1 MVCHHLFAWGITT
14 SLHLSKNP
22 FQYNFF
28 ISIEMEQTIEFV
40 PLDDYI
46 DYEILSQYPFTIRRK
61 DNHYVVK
68 ETININNGYPSVHIN
83 GNKINKH
90 QIIAKQFIPNPN
102 NFKYIDHIN
111 KDRTDYHLE
120 NLRWCT
126 LSDNNKNTSSRNGV
140 KYEFVDNIPDDSIMI
155 THYQMTKECR
165 EFNDKEYYYYYNEE
179 TDEDIFYQRITDE
192 VYRIMHIN
200 VAKGGRKFIMTRD
213 INRKKTP
220 LYIHSFKFQY
230 CLE

>member
-1 MVCHHLFAWGITT
+1 
-14 SLHLSKNP
+14 
-22 FQYNFF
+22 
-28 ISIEMEQTIEFV
+28 MEQAIEFV
-40 PLDDYI
+40 PLDDYP

-61 DNHYVVK
+61 DNHYVVSERK
-68 ETININNGYPSVHIN
+68 NKSNGYPSVCIN
-83 GNKINKH
+83 SDKINKH

-102 NFKYIDHIN
+102 NFKYIDHKN

-126 LSDNNKNTSSRNGV
+126 SSDNNKNASSRNGV
-140 KYEFVDNIPDDSIMI
+140 KYEFVDNIPDDAIMI
-155 THYQMTKECR
+155 THYQMTKESR

-179 TDEDIFYQRITDE
+179 TGEDIFYQRITDE

-200 VAKGGRKFIMTRD
+200 IVKGGHKCIMTRD
-213 INRKKTP
+213 INRKKTTI
-220 LYIHSFKFQY
+220 YIHCFKFQY